1 MKKSFSFA
9 KDITG
14 EFKKFAL
21 RGSVIDLAVGVIVGA
36 AFNKIVNSLVSD
48 IIMPPLG
55 FILGRVDFSELYL
68 TLSSSKFE
76 SLAKAREAGVP
87 VIAYGLFINALI
99 AFVITAFA
107 IFIVVKFINKL
118 KDKNEKEPEA
128 TPTTRACPFCFT
140 SVSVK
145 ASRCSACTEKIEP
158 LSM

>member
-1 MKKSFSFA
+1 MKKSVTFVKSIG
-9 KDITG
+9 D

-21 RGSVIDLAVGVIVGA
+21 RGSVIDLAVGVIIGA
-36 AFNKIVNSLVSD
+36 AFNKIVNSLVTD

-55 FILGRVDFSELYL
+55 FILGRVDFSELFL
-68 TLSSSKFE
+68 TLSKQDFE
-76 SLAKAREAGVP
+76 SLSKVREAGVP
-87 VIAYGLFINALI
+87 VIAYGLFINAMI
-99 AFVITAFA
+99 AFLITAFA
-107 IFIVVKFINKL
+107 IFLLVKFINKL